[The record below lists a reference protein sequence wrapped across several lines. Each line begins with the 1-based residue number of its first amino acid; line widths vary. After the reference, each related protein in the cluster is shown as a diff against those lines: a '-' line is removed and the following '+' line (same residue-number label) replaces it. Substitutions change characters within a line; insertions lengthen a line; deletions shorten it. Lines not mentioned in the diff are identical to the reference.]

1 MLTEVNANMASH
13 RERIVLRPQEI
24 SNNPGIIRRLGV
36 IAMKGMIEADY
47 LSRAERLPFGKH
59 TPRLVTESL
68 DWHDRHLHT
77 GNMRSR
83 EEN

>member
-1 MLTEVNANMASH
+1 
-13 RERIVLRPQEI
+13 
-24 SNNPGIIRRLGV
+24 
-36 IAMKGMIEADY
+36 
-47 LSRAERLPFGKH
+47 
-59 TPRLVTESL
+59 LVTESL